1 MNNKSIH
8 NKRIFIFKRYLQ
20 DECKFKCMTVT
31 KFSGYIYLIIIEIYP
46 IGAFLCETLKIDV
59 VFDKQSADRTMK
71 IFLRF
76 YFITVSFNF
85 KAYVMNFQ

>member
-1 MNNKSIH
+1 
-8 NKRIFIFKRYLQ
+8 
-20 DECKFKCMTVT
+20 MTVT